1 MTLPLFFL
9 EHYALEPFAA
19 GLQDRRRE
27 VVSKAAAKSL
37 DSRFRGND
45 EPGQRQTAAV
55 EEFLA
60 HLQVER
66 RMSAHTL
73 DAYRRDLTALAEWSN
88 AQSADITALQT
99 EQLRAFVAAEHRRGL
114 SPKSLQRRLSACRSF
129 YRWLL
134 RHSRIAASPAD
145 AIRAPKAPRKLPQVL
160 DADEASRL
168 VEVPTDVPLGL
179 RDRALLELF
188 YSSGLRLSELCAL
201 RWHDLAEGLVTVL
214 GKGNKQRRV
223 PVGSHARA
231 ALTAWRADQKAAN
244 YAPVFPGRN
253 GPITPRAVQLRLKQ
267 LAIKQGMFKHVHP
280 HLLRHSFASHVLE
293 SSGDLRGVQELLG
306 HADIATTQIYTHL
319 DFQHL
324 AKVYDA
330 AHPRAKRKR

>member
-1 MTLPLFFL
+1 MN
-9 EHYALEPFAA
+9 A
-19 GLQDRRRE
+19 
-27 VVSKAAAKSL
+27 
-37 DSRFRGND
+37 
-45 EPGQRQTAAV
+45 TAAPV
-55 EEFLA
+55 EEFIA

-66 RMSAHTL
+66 RMSPHTL
-73 DAYRRDLTALAEWSN
+73 DAYRRDLAALVGW
-88 AQSADITALQT
+88 ADADGIHDLAALQT
-99 EQLRAFVAAEHRRGL
+99 GQLRAFVAAEHRRGL

-134 RHSRIAASPAD
+134 KNGRIAASPAGSL
-145 AIRAPKAPRKLPQVL
+145 RAPKAPRKLPQVL
-160 DADEASRL
+160 DADEAQAL

-201 RWHDLAEGLVTVL
+201 RWRDLDLADGLVTVL
-214 GKGNKQRRV
+214 GKGSKQRSV
-223 PVGSHARA
+223 PVGSHARN
-231 ALTAWRADQKAAN
+231 ALAAWRAGQPPASAE
-244 YAPVFPGRN
+244 APVFPGRN
-253 GPITPRAVQLRLKQ
+253 GPITPRAVQLRLRL
-267 LAIKQGMFKHVHP
+267 LAQRQGLFKRVHP

-330 AHPRAKRKR
+330 AHPRARRKPGGER

>member
-1 MTLPLFFL
+1 MDQ
-9 EHYALEPFAA
+9 Y
-19 GLQDRRRE
+19 
-27 VVSKAAAKSL
+27 L
-37 DSRFRGND
+37 D
-45 EPGQRQTAAV
+45 
-55 EEFLA
+55 

-66 RMSAHTL
+66 MVSPNTL
-73 DAYRRDLTALAEWSN
+73 DGYRRDLTALASW
-88 AQSADITALQT
+88 ADANGHDLLRLGAEDI
-99 EQLRAFVAAEHRRGL
+99 RAFVAAEHRRGL
-114 SPKSLQRRLSACRSF
+114 SPKSLQRRLSAVRSF

-134 RHSRIAASPAD
+134 KNGRIAASPAA

-160 DADEASRL
+160 DPDEAKVL

-201 RWHDLAEGLVTVL
+201 RWRDLDLDDGLVTVL
-214 GKGNKQRRV
+214 GKGNKQRSV
-223 PVGSHARA
+223 PVGSHARN
-231 ALTAWRADQKAAN
+231 ALTAWRADTGAGN
-244 YAPVFPGRN
+244 DAPVFPGRH
-253 GPITPRAVQLRLKQ
+253 GPITPRAVQLRLRQ
-267 LAIKQGMFKHVHP
+267 LAQRQGLFKRVHP

-319 DFQHL
+319 DYQHL

-330 AHPRAKRKR
+330 AHPRARRKK